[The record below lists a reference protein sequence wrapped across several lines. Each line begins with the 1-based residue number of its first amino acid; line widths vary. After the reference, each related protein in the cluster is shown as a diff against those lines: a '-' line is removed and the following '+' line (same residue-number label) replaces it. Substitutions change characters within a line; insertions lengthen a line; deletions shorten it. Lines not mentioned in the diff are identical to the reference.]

1 MPKKDFTM
9 KFPAPNIKGSKNT
22 GNQDEAGSEKTKT
35 NDPEKRVAGETAASD
50 QLMPGKINKVE
61 SNKTESKAR
70 QGKNLADMLTS
81 ETMKTELELGE
92 NPFLQSKER
101 FDPASVIKTGYKMRV
116 DYKTVLKL
124 MAELKKGYTIEA
136 LLDDALTMYLGSSP
150 EAKKAIQM
158 MRLMK

>member
-22 GNQDEAGSEKTKT
+22 GNQDEAGSEKTKA
-35 NDPEKRVAGETAASD
+35 NDPENDGSAASFRADQPQGGETNKSD
-50 QLMPGKINKVE
+50 PKEKK
-61 SNKTESKAR
+61 S
-70 QGKNLADMLTS
+70 KNLADILKS
-81 ETMKTELELGE
+81 ETKKADSEFGE
-92 NPFLQSKER
+92 NPFLQSKEH

-158 MRLMK
+158 MQLMK